1 MPSLTRWRR
10 APQVSFTPATRP
22 AAGKVQRTGILLIIA
37 ATLFFTGCDVSAKY
51 LTATLPA
58 LEVVW
63 ARYATFAVLT
73 VLPLLLRGGFGALRS
88 HRPRVQVLRG
98 CCLVSSTGLFIL
110 GVRSLPIADAT
121 AMSFA
126 SPLFITVLS
135 VLFLGERVRLRRWI
149 AVGMGLVGVLFVAQ
163 PGSSAFQ
170 PAAILPL
177 LSAACWAG
185 GMIITRRLAGADST
199 PTTLAWTALCGV
211 LASSAMLPFNWVT
224 PSPAAVA
231 WAVFMGVTFSI
242 GHGLVALAY
251 RKAKASV
258 VAPFSY
264 LQLLNSTLVG
274 FIVFGA
280 VPGVLTLVG
289 AAIIVASGLVIAQR
303 ARRRLRRPASANGD

>member
-1 MPSLTRWRR
+1 
-10 APQVSFTPATRP
+10 
-22 AAGKVQRTGILLIIA
+22 
-37 ATLFFTGCDVSAKY
+37 
-51 LTATLPA
+51 
-58 LEVVW
+58 
-63 ARYATFAVLT
+63 
-73 VLPLLLRGGFGALRS
+73 
-88 HRPRVQVLRG
+88 VLRG